1 MMSSS
6 LSGPACF
13 SAYQVG
19 QNCAA
24 YRPKVNT
31 KNKSGQRNER
41 CAFAAAFQSTGSR
54 NTSAS
59 KIGSVKFLSNCSTA
73 S

>member
-1 MMSSS
+1 MSSS
-6 LSGPACF
+6 LAGPACF

-24 YRPKVNT
+24 YSPNVSTR
-31 KNKSGQRNER
+31 KNSGQRNR
-41 CAFAAAFQSTGSR
+41 MRAAAAAFHSTGAR

-59 KIGSVKFLSNCSTA
+59 TTSTVRGFQNCTA
-73 S
+73 AS